1 LSVRY
6 GVKDDGSAMDI
17 YQFFEAHS
25 KVKLT
30 EDQLSKLSFEE
41 DKVVDNLLKGAP
53 PCLVT
58 IAKQGIPNGQRNN
71 AMYNF
76 GVYTKKRF
84 PDKWQIEIFKYNEA
98 YCEPPL
104 DKKEIDTLIKSI
116 DGKEYNYKCKD
127 EPIASYCNSKKC
139 VLQEFGVGDNGP
151 EIEIKEIQKYDS
163 DPPLYYVTVGEEV
176 VEVDSQDL
184 HEPDRFSLK
193 CLEQINQ
200 TMPPIGKLV
209 WRKLINKLLK
219 DTIPIE
225 APESTK
231 IHIQLKELLADY
243 INKIPGKDWKDILR
257 GLSYTEEGV
266 SYFKFKDFW
275 KYLVRTK
282 LWPDKQYSKQKTA
295 RMLETMFDAEEI
307 PGKINNKSV
316 RYMSLKT
323 VNLDKPKIRKEK
335 MKEPPFA

>member
-1 LSVRY
+1 
-6 GVKDDGSAMDI
+6 
-17 YQFFEAHS
+17 
-25 KVKLT
+25 
-30 EDQLSKLSFEE
+30 
-41 DKVVDNLLKGAP
+41 
-53 PCLVT
+53 
-58 IAKQGIPNGQRNN
+58 
-71 AMYNF
+71 
-76 GVYTKKRF
+76 
-84 PDKWQIEIFKYNEA
+84 
-98 YCEPPL
+98 
-104 DKKEIDTLIKSI
+104 
-116 DGKEYNYKCKD
+116 
-127 EPIASYCNSKKC
+127 
-139 VLQEFGVGDNGP
+139 LQEFGVGDGGP

>member
-1 LSVRY
+1 
-6 GVKDDGSAMDI
+6 M
-17 YQFFEAHS
+17 
-25 KVKLT
+25 
-30 EDQLSKLSFEE
+30 
-41 DKVVDNLLKGAP
+41 
-53 PCLVT
+53 
-58 IAKQGIPNGQRNN
+58 
-71 AMYNF
+71 
-76 GVYTKKRF
+76 
-84 PDKWQIEIFKYNEA
+84 
-98 YCEPPL
+98 
-104 DKKEIDTLIKSI
+104 
-116 DGKEYNYKCKD
+116 
-127 EPIASYCNSKKC
+127 
-139 VLQEFGVGDNGP
+139 LQQFGVGDGGP

-176 VEVDSQDL
+176 VEVESQDL

-316 RYMSLKT
+316 RYMSVKT
-323 VNLDKPKIRKEK
+323 VNLDKPKR
-335 MKEPPFA
+335 

>member
-1 LSVRY
+1 
-6 GVKDDGSAMDI
+6 
-17 YQFFEAHS
+17 
-25 KVKLT
+25 
-30 EDQLSKLSFEE
+30 
-41 DKVVDNLLKGAP
+41 
-53 PCLVT
+53 
-58 IAKQGIPNGQRNN
+58 
-71 AMYNF
+71 
-76 GVYTKKRF
+76 
-84 PDKWQIEIFKYNEA
+84 
-98 YCEPPL
+98 
-104 DKKEIDTLIKSI
+104 
-116 DGKEYNYKCKD
+116 
-127 EPIASYCNSKKC
+127 